1 MARTPLSQIERR
13 NAAILEYMHG
23 HSSVTVDE
31 LAPYLNVSEIT
42 VRRDL
47 NYLLGAKMILRT
59 GAGRYSLN
67 EDPSFDVDL
76 FQRYSLHHAEKVSI
90 ARAALEG

>member
-59 GAGRYSLN
+59 GAGR
-67 EDPSFDVDL
+67 
-76 FQRYSLHHAEKVSI
+76 
-90 ARAALEG
+90 